1 MWGTQGRFIGAL
13 SSTFANL
20 HGGEL
25 WFGCFGGLLFAEEIV
40 ALTPPSPLSLFNH
53 NSVTFGANPGLVQF
67 LYDIHEGLSY
77 PFLDVSQLFKFFAFH
92 LSGYG
97 NRLNAWVSCLVPI

>member
-1 MWGTQGRFIGAL
+1 MIW
-13 SSTFANL
+13 
-20 HGGEL
+20 
-25 WFGCFGGLLFAEEIV
+25 LLRWPSFCRGDCCPN
-40 ALTPPSPLSLFNH
+40 PPSPLSLFNH

-77 PFLDVSQLFKFFAFH
+77 PFLDVSQLFKFFAIH

-97 NRLNAWVSCLVPI
+97 NRLNA